1 MRLWL
6 GRGRGPSKKD
16 GGMSDRVVSPDFNSL
31 SKFLTGNGL
40 ILLKCSLEIG
50 G

>member
-6 GRGRGPSKKD
+6 GRGRGPLKKD
-16 GGMSDRVVSPDFNSL
+16 GGMSDRVVSPDFNSS
-31 SKFLTGNGL
+31 SKFLMGNGL